1 MEETREW
8 RLLSVMRREEK
19 RIKYQDEVWSGWVE
33 NKEQRHTAR
42 EGGNRKSQN
51 VNDKI
56 FRIFF
61 MMMKLKVL
69 P

>member
-1 MEETREW
+1 MRSKGTQPGRE
-8 RLLSVMRREEK
+8 
-19 RIKYQDEVWSGWVE
+19 
-33 NKEQRHTAR
+33 
-42 EGGNRKSQN
+42 GNRKSQN